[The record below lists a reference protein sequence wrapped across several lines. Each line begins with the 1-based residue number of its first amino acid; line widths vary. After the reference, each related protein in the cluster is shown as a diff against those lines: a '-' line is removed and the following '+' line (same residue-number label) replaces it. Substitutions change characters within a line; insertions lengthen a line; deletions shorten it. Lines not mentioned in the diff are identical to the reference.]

1 MLTED
6 MEIHPCGTTI
16 LVEIIPVEDTYEG
29 TIIQRPANET
39 KRETGGRDI
48 GIVKE
53 VGPYAYKDFKVTNSD
68 WGYEVGDVV
77 EFRRYDGKAPRIS
90 ETFDKFKNYRYIT
103 DNDIIGVYK
112 KGVTA

>member
-1 MLTED
+1 MLTKD
-6 MEIHPCGTTI
+6 MKVKPCGTTI

-29 TIIQRPANET
+29 SVIQRPTNET

-48 GIVKE
+48 GRVLEI
-53 VGPYAYKDFKVTNSD
+53 GAYAYKEWGLTHKD

-77 EFRRYDGKAPRIS
+77 EFKRYDGKAPRIS
-90 ETFDKFKNYRYIT
+90 ETFDQFKNYRYIT

-112 KGVTA
+112 QGESV